1 MSAASASLLVA
12 HCMHARKRS
21 NNKMTVLLSYAKVLK
36 RRESRIDRML
46 NLQNVA
52 KSFQMK
58 LQLLIRQIL
67 RKVQNSLLGS
77 YRHRFTHLSRFDRRN
92 CEKTVDRIGL
102 RRQLHFDAISRCF
115 CSTFYLILCKRSR
128 LCDAVYSLQSRI
140 ERDSSDSLS
149 MPRNETIKISL
160 KMTIF
165 RRRQKSPFRFPLRS
179 GQRRRDLRIGPCT
192 GLALHLVQLCARWC
206 SEQGGA

>member
-1 MSAASASLLVA
+1 
-12 HCMHARKRS
+12 
-21 NNKMTVLLSYAKVLK
+21 
-36 RRESRIDRML
+36 
-46 NLQNVA
+46 
-52 KSFQMK
+52 MK

-92 CEKTVDRIGL
+92 CEKTVDRISL

-115 CSTFYLILCKRSR
+115 CSTFYMILCKRSR
-128 LCDAVYSLQSRI
+128 LCDKVYSLQSQI
-140 ERDSSDSLS
+140 KRDFSDALS

-179 GQRRRDLRIGPCT
+179 GNRLKNDEMTAPSKS
-192 GLALHLVQLCARWC
+192 GLSKDMDEFLSLLISARSMSC
-206 SEQGGA
+206 PFF